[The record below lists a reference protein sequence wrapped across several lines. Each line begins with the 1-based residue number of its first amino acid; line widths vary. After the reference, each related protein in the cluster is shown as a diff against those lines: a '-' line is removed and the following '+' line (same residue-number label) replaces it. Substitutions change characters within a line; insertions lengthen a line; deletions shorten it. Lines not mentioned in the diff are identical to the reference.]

1 MNVSE
6 AGSAGAC
13 WRMLAHAGAC
23 WRMLALCNRTG
34 RGAVSGPGSNLCH
47 AARICLALLRV
58 FVLLALQGL
67 RNPASAPSTAFRGV
81 VLCGF
86 PDMPGHLQEHLVVVD
101 VKDRAIFVGNPQQDE
116 WQVFPERVFVPLA
129 RVMQVGNTVRV
140 QGNDRAG
147 PSVDVHFN
155 FKADASAF
163 LAAVSMAMQND
174 GGDESSDGG
183 VQQQERNPVVAGARV
198 PSQTVVSGRSEWQMH
213 EYPAPDAAALPAQPA
228 HHATPPV
235 LAAELG
241 FAGSAAPANEGK
253 LQAAADGEDAVK
265 AALIRALDKK
275 LDSEIDRQETAAYHL
290 STQTVAHAI
299 KQMNLSFI
307 DDYTLLSV
315 VIGEFEQH
323 DHLLY
328 LDERGTGSVISKK
341 DFVPRLVITSTSKKT
356 FGDWLHDALTDHGLE
371 IFPQIPSI
379 DVDEKLVDAMELM
392 LDSGAHEFCVRDE
405 KHHILGIITY
415 DAIIESALKDFVAER
430 VLKERTSAGSNTTT
444 LPMRFATVFDPFEG
458 WGALRTGAASWVTSG
473 VTETAVIF
481 LTVIDILA
489 SIVDSFVFNPCIT
502 CEEEW
507 ATLKEYRGTMYSFNS
522 EKECIAELFLYDCN
536 AAATLQ
542 HPLNAFTGVIL
553 IIFVTESLTRLY
565 AFRLS
570 IFKDV
575 LDIMDFVIVYA
586 SVATFIWMI
595 AAAGSK
601 VVRQIVTVGRV
612 MRFLRLIRMLN
623 KLRRTF
629 MAENL
634 RYRKN
639 GFNLDL
645 TYVTN
650 NVIAMP
656 LPGQG
661 LEAKQY
667 NNIADI
673 ARFFQKCHVTSAGPS
688 FLIFNVCA
696 ERTYPTRLFSN
707 QVMHLPVDK
716 NSPPLLESLCKFVK
730 LANEWMETSSSNV
743 IAVHDISGLTRTG
756 TFIVCWLLYSGFA
769 TKSHTK
775 SAVEDAIE
783 WYSLKRVGVPKESSL
798 EYMPSKLRYFDYFN
812 QTIEKRGYSAP
823 GLCLDKI
830 ILWTVPAMRKGTGGC
845 CPWFTIMQD
854 GDKEIYD
861 YSKYNQINQVLQG
874 REKIVF
880 DCGGRQLRGDIKITF
895 YDQRFDENIN
905 EEMFF
910 ICFHTGFVS
919 TSNWVVPLKEIDGAH
934 KDEGHQV
941 YSPEFRV
948 EFIFAE
954 KKSKGLWRELQ
965 PASEMVL
972 DEAQESSAR
981 LRADM
986 AFSKSRNFMFRSM
999 LLPCLSL
1006 HVPHR
1011 VFEANRQN

>member
-13 WRMLAHAGAC
+13 W
-23 WRMLALCNRTG
+23 LCATAPVG
-34 RGAVSGPGSNLCH
+34 VLCRGMVLIVAMPPASVSLSV
-47 AARICLALLRV
+47 RRV
-58 FVLLALQGL
+58 FVFLALQGL
-67 RNPASAPSTAFRGV
+67 HPASAPSTAFRGI

-101 VKDRAIFVGNPQQDE
+101 VKDRAIFVGNPQRDE
-116 WQVFPERVFVPLA
+116 WQVFPDRVFVPLA
-129 RVMQVGNTVRV
+129 RVTQVGNTIRV

-155 FKADASAF
+155 FKADASVF
-163 LAAVSMAMQND
+163 LAAVNMAMATD
-174 GGDESSDGG
+174 GGEESSDGG
-183 VQQQERNPVVAGARV
+183 VQQQERNPVVAGTRV
-198 PSQTVVSGRSEWQMH
+198 PSQTVFPGRSEWKMH
-213 EYPAPDAAALPAQPA
+213 EFPAPDAAALP
-228 HHATPPV
+228 PPV

-241 FAGSAAPANEGK
+241 FAGSAAGSAAPANERN
-253 LQAAADGEDAVK
+253 LQAAADSEDEVK

-275 LDSEIDRQETAAYHL
+275 LGSEIDRQETAAYHL
-290 STQTVAHAI
+290 STQTVARTI
-299 KQMNLSFI
+299 KQTDLVLI
-307 DDYTLLSV
+307 DDNTLLDV
-315 VIGEFEQH
+315 VVSEFEQN

-328 LDERGTGSVISKK
+328 LDERGTWSVISKK

-356 FGDWLHDALTDHGLE
+356 FGEWLRDALPDHGVE

-379 DVDEKLVDAMELM
+379 GGDEKLVDVMELM

-405 KHHILGIITY
+405 NHLVLGIITY
-415 DAIIESALKDFVAER
+415 DAIIDCAMRDFAAER
-430 VLKERTSAGSNTTT
+430 VLKERVSAKSNTTM
-444 LPMRFATVFDPFEG
+444 LPMRFGTVFDPYEG
-458 WGALRTGAASWVTSG
+458 WGAMRTGAASWVTNG
-473 VTETAVIF
+473 VTETAVIL

-489 SIVDSFVFNPCIT
+489 SIVDAFVFNPCIT
-502 CEEEW
+502 CEDEW
-507 ATLKEYRGTMYSFNS
+507 ATVKEYRGTVYSFKS
-522 EKECIAELFLYDCN
+522 EQECIAELIMYDCN

-575 LDIMDFVIVYA
+575 LDVMDFVIVYA

-595 AAAGSK
+595 TAAGSK

-623 KLRRTF
+623 KLRRAF
-629 MAENL
+629 MTDNL

-656 LPGQG
+656 LPGQD

-667 NNIADI
+667 NNIDEV
-673 ARFFQKCHVTSAGPS
+673 ARFFQKLYETRTGPS

-707 QVMHLPVDK
+707 QVMHFPVDK
-716 NSPPLLESLCKFVK
+716 NSPPLLEKLCKFVEFV
-730 LANEWMETSSSNV
+730 NEWMDTSSSNV
-743 IAVHDISGLTRTG
+743 IAVHDVSGLTRTG

-769 TKSHTK
+769 TKSQTK

-783 WYSLKRVGVPKESSL
+783 WYSLKRVGIPKDSSL
-798 EYMPSKLRYFDYFN
+798 EYLPSTLRYFDYFN
-812 QTIEKRGYSAP
+812 QTIEKLGYSAP
-823 GLCLDKI
+823 GMCLDKI
-830 ILWTVPAMRKGTGGC
+830 ILWTVPAIKKKTGGC
-845 CPWFTIMQD
+845 CPWFTITQD

-861 YSKYNQINQVLQG
+861 YSKYNQVEHVLQG

-880 DCGGRQLRGDIKITF
+880 DCGSRQLRGDIVITF
-895 YDQRFDENIN
+895 YDQRLDQNIN
-905 EEMFF
+905 EEMFH
-910 ICFHTGFVS
+910 ICFHTGFVP
-919 TSNWVVPLKEIDGAH
+919 TSNFVVPLKEIDGAH
-934 KDEGHQV
+934 KDEMHKV

-948 EFIFAE
+948 EFIFTE
-954 KKSKGLWRELQ
+954 NKSKGLWRELQ
-965 PASEMVL
+965 PASETVL
-972 DEAQESSAR
+972 DAAQESSAR

-986 AFSKSRNFMFRSM
+986 AFSERRSLMLRSM

-1006 HVPHR
+1006 CMSPSPMVCLKQI
-1011 VFEANRQN
+1011 NRF